1 VIKINLAP
9 PERRHRRAGAG
20 FSLQLPSF
28 NLGLLFAIVYIVAV
42 VGVGVVWVWRTATE
56 SRLQAQ
62 VTKDKN
68 ELSVLRATIGQGA
81 KIKEQL
87 AGLKARL
94 KAIDDLSKNQARSI
108 ALMDAFVDTVP
119 PDLWITTLEDKGSAL
134 KILGTAHSPTA
145 VSDFMTNLRRS
156 GKFKDIDIIVAKQ
169 DLAKN
174 PRPVTF
180 EVTCR
185 FEI

>member
-9 PERRHRRAGAG
+9 PERRHRRAG

-28 NLGLLFAIVYIVAV
+28 NLGVLFALVYIVAV
-42 VGVGVVWVWRTATE
+42 VGIGGAWVWRSATE

-62 VTKDKN
+62 VTKDKA
-68 ELSVLRATIGQGA
+68 ELNVLKATIGQGA
-81 KIKEQL
+81 KIREQL

-94 KAIDDLSKNQARSI
+94 KAIDELSKSQHRSI
-108 ALMDAFVDTVP
+108 ALLDAFVDTVP
-119 PDLWITTLEDKGSAL
+119 PDLWVNTLEDRIAGL
-134 KILGTAHSPTA
+134 KITGTAYSPTA

-156 GKFKDIDIIVAKQ
+156 GKFKDIDIIIAKQ